1 MDNHISATNISP
13 PGGRWTERCPSTSRT
28 IRALFKKQF
37 LLKIRKLSDLVEFVG
52 SCVIYLLIVPVY
64 LYTRIIYYDAP
75 SPPVNYTSIIPQDLI
90 IFLGTTSNPKI
101 ALGPDCRNT
110 HMLFDGIFNITKTI
124 LDPLNISLNVVYANT
139 TEDMKNQIYLSESN
153 GLGLFWHNALSAN
166 AKIAPNFQ
174 LFRQSFY
181 GTPDI
186 DLFEMTRRLLAIEM
200 GNTRIALFNLSSQVY
215 ATTKHTEYYAIHYLV
230 AFIVVCPGI
239 LALMPD
245 FQTVLDEKDTKIA
258 SLSFLMGCGEFSYW
272 LVSFVTPVVLAMI
285 PYCLMCLCL
294 CYLFCMVGTSFTLL
308 FTLSFMFILSHVW
321 FQLFLSTFMKN
332 ASHGRSTI
340 IVFLVL
346 TIFFAYLHYFYTLD
360 SKNSNQV
367 MKQIFSVIPLSCYQM
382 VITSMYNMTYLG
394 FPGLQW
400 SDVPKSEYM
409 SYPVW
414 LGMVWLAGDTLI
426 YFILFLVFNMTN
438 EREFGTPQL
447 AWKDLLKPSAWRRAF
462 SFKKNSD
469 IGNIESHASGE
480 FIRVN
485 DLGKTYHGLVTFQAL
500 RDVNFYINCGEVIV
514 IIGPNGAGKSTLLNS
529 LAGAIT
535 PTTGTLQIYGG
546 TPTNHFA
553 ELHKYMGVCFQDNVL
568 VGPLSIR
575 ENFELFGAFRG
586 IKKDLLEESVAFFA
600 ETLQLTEM
608 LDNRTENLSGGQKRK
623 LCIALSLLGNPP
635 FVIMDEPTAAVDVQ
649 ARQLIWKTISSLKD
663 TTCVVTSH
671 ALEEAEA
678 VSSRLFI
685 VAGGRLRFSGTSTQ
699 LRSQFKCGYLLRI
712 EREDGTVGKAL
723 DLAKSFIPDAHL
735 SDERPDTIAMPVDDQ
750 IPNFLRALTEKET
763 EYGIR
768 SYSFSVEQLEDM
780 LLKLILN
787 EDISHEIQIPS

>member
-1 MDNHISATNISP
+1 MDTRVSATNIAP
-13 PGGRWTERCPSTSRT
+13 PGGRWSERKPSASRT

-37 LLKIRKLSDLVEFVG
+37 LLKVRKLSDLIEFVG
-52 SCVIYLLIVPVY
+52 ACVIYLLIVPPY
-64 LYTRIIYYDAP
+64 LYTRIQYADEKNP
-75 SPPVNYTSIIPQDLI
+75 QVNYTSILPQNLI
-90 IFLGTTSNPKI
+90 IFLGTTTDPKI
-101 ALGPDCRNT
+101 VIGPECENT
-110 HMLFDGIFNITKTI
+110 HSLFDGILNITKA
-124 LDPLNISLNVVYANT
+124 LLPSNITLTVVYANT
-139 TEDMKNQIYLSESN
+139 TEDMKNEIYLSESN
-153 GLGLFWHNALSAN
+153 GLGLFWHNAMEEN
-166 AKIAPNFQ
+166 ATLAPDFQ
-174 LFRQSFY
+174 LYRQSFY

-186 DLFEMTRRLLAIEM
+186 DLFEIVRRC
-200 GNTRIALFNLSSQVY
+200 IALENKQASLTLFNLSSQVF
-215 ATTKHTEYYAIHYLV
+215 ATTQHPEYYAIHYLV

-245 FQTVLDEKDTKIA
+245 FQTVLDEKDTKVA

-272 LVSFVTPVVLAMI
+272 LVSFVTPVVLALV
-285 PYCLMCLCL
+285 PYTLMCLCL
-294 CYLFCMVGTSFTLL
+294 CYLFCMIGTSFTLMIFIAFL
-308 FTLSFMFILSHVW
+308 FIVSHVL

-360 SKNSNQV
+360 SKNDSNT
-367 MKQIFSVIPLSCYQM
+367 MKHVFSIIPLSCYQM
-382 VITSMYNMTYLG
+382 IITSMYNQTYLG
-394 FPGLQW
+394 FPGVQW
-400 SDVPKSEYM
+400 SDVTKDSA
-409 SYPVW
+409 YPVW
-414 LGMVWLAGDTLI
+414 LGMVWLAADSAI
-426 YFILFLVFNMTN
+426 YFVLFVIFNLTN
-438 EREFGTPQL
+438 SREFGTPAL
-447 AWKDLLKPSAWRRAF
+447 AWRDILKPSAWKRAF
-462 SFKKNSD
+462 SRKKD
-469 IGNIESHASGE
+469 EQQYVECRTGE
-480 FIRVN
+480 FVKVE
-485 DLGKTYHGLVTFQAL
+485 DLSKTYHGLVTFQAL
-500 RDVNFYINCGEVIV
+500 RDVNFSINCGEVIV
-514 IIGPNGAGKSTLLNS
+514 IIGPNGAGKSTLLNT
-529 LAGAIT
+529 LAGAIK
-535 PTTGTLQIYGG
+535 PTTGSIRIYGG
-546 TPTNHFA
+546 EPTNHFA
-553 ELHKYMGVCFQDNVL
+553 ELHKYLGVCFQDNVL

-586 IKKDLLEESVAFFA
+586 IQPDLLEESMSFFA

-608 LDNRTENLSGGQKRK
+608 LDNRAENLSGGQKRK

-712 EREDGTVGKAL
+712 EREDGTVGKVL
-723 DLAKSFIPDAHL
+723 DLAKSFIPEAHL
-735 SDERPDTIAMPVDDQ
+735 SDERPDTIAMPVDDV
-750 IPNFLRALTEKET
+750 IPQFLKALTEKKE

-780 LLKLILN
+780 LLKLIIN
-787 EDISHEIQIPS
+787 EEVQHKGHKKP